1 MLMAIAGIIMI
12 VALLAFAAFLVG
24 REHNHDL
31 ERDTETSFRP
41 TYGPFP
47 LAVFGNRRTQ

>member
-1 MLMAIAGIIMI
+1 MMLAIAGILMI
-12 VALLAFAAFLVG
+12 VALLGFAAFMVG
-24 REHNHDL
+24 REHDHDL

-47 LAVFGNRRTQ
+47 LAVFGSRRAE